1 MGLFLSVEDSARKD
15 IASNIQKSDIQQL
28 DIDKLFEDA
37 YHAQPIPYYN
47 SFAFAKKRGDENIIE
62 DTVIR
67 SIESPSRLNIDRN
80 KIIEFIQININDTQK
95 IWKALNLIGYYENL
109 EAFVNMLPT
118 DLKEKCKSILLSYFE
133 RREGMYIISLL
144 GASNFAFLYH

>member
-1 MGLFLSVEDSARKD
+1 MGLCLSVEDSARKD

-47 SFAFAKKRGDENIIE
+47 SFVFAKKRGDKNFIEN
-62 DTVIR
+62 TVIR

-118 DLKEKCKSILLSYFE
+118 DLKGKCKSILLSYFE